1 MMNIMSELKQL
12 LKEKNKKYIRITNLL
27 NQLYN
32 KENQNLKDKKEIEY
46 KIKFFCENINDLK
59 ILRDLFI
66 ENDKI
71 KNEKEKEIEKE
82 ESKNDSD
89 KSNLII
95 KPDEIIE
102 LKNSFNNINIFANE
116 INNFIEKEIKRKYV
130 PYNSFKQLINAFIN
144 PNKFKENKYTPK
156 NKIIITDKQRAE
168 IHYKKIC
175 EIMGKNPINY
185 EKLFG
190 KLSNIDFNQLEEE
203 QVDKL
208 IEISLN
214 TYYYFTE
221 KQQIKIKDSF
231 FSLIGDDEIADILY
245 LDIKNIFLKFDKKN
259 SKEKYIYENM
269 LEHLSYSFDVIKN
282 QGQKSKEDERQKKV
296 SREEAIK
303 ILLSIYKNFLMSK
316 NKENSYV
323 YLNKNNIIEK
333 IYYFL
338 IINFISYEDEFEDG
352 KNFYKFL
359 YIKYLLDEKYNYKQL
374 IRNKE
379 NIQKEIIIF
388 TEEDLQNQEKLDK
401 NLKNDDLEEF
411 DNEEEENYSI
421 QNKLLINNIKKFIP
435 EEYINIY
442 NEVQQNISNFYLLPF
457 PANILVNSDNINFTF
472 NIIDMILFNDKYSL
486 KDGWIANYKN
496 NLLKLEKN
504 IFEYY
509 IKSTEEYIIKENQN
523 GKDNKLIGY
532 KIHEKMK
539 SVYDNLIRYLYNKL
553 PNNKNY
559 KIEFIPFGSV
569 TQFLNGKNGD
579 IDLFVHIESSYNNP
593 IDFKNFHQNILNK
606 LMVILKN
613 LDKNLEF
620 KQTNRLF
627 LFTFEYEGIKIDI
640 NAYGICSYYGELLLR
655 EYSLMD
661 FRFPMLVIYLKYIIG
676 KHNIKN
682 SGDDKSFINS
692 FAWTNILLTF
702 LQDILDPPLF
712 PKLLNEKNKDKITI
726 MVGGG
731 PGKNKKKT
739 LETEVE
745 FQNIRDFDVME
756 LDSDNNNIK
765 NIEQIKEQFYGK
777 EEKNKMKKDEMK
789 NDMVFTAKNKMS
801 LSEILIKFI
810 QFIGYFFN
818 YKYTMVNT
826 SYEYQG
832 FLPKIEKIKSKDG
845 FVYSVFKKCTDPEN
859 ILLIREPFDHTYNP
873 CKSVPSDKIDK
884 IQEEFRKIYINI
896 LENGEV

>member
-116 INNFIEKEIKRKYV
+116 INNFIEKEIKRKYA
-130 PYNSFKQLINAFIN
+130 PYNSFKQLIHAFIN
-144 PNKFKENKYTPK
+144 PNKFKENKYIPK

-168 IHYKKIC
+168 IHYTKIC
-175 EIMGKNPINY
+175 EIMGKNPINN

-208 IEISLN
+208 IEISFN

-579 IDLFVHIESSYNNP
+579 IDLFMHIESSYNNP

-765 NIEQIKEQFYGK
+765 NIEQIKE
-777 EEKNKMKKDEMK
+777 
-789 NDMVFTAKNKMS
+789 
-801 LSEILIKFI
+801 
-810 QFIGYFFN
+810 
-818 YKYTMVNT
+818 
-826 SYEYQG
+826 
-832 FLPKIEKIKSKDG
+832 
-845 FVYSVFKKCTDPEN
+845 
-859 ILLIREPFDHTYNP
+859 
-873 CKSVPSDKIDK
+873 
-884 IQEEFRKIYINI
+884 
-896 LENGEV
+896 

>member
-116 INNFIEKEIKRKYV
+116 INNFIEKEIKRKYA
-130 PYNSFKQLINAFIN
+130 PYNSFKQLIHAFIN
-144 PNKFKENKYTPK
+144 PNKFKENKYIPK

-168 IHYKKIC
+168 IHYTKIC

-379 NIQKEIIIF
+379 NIQKEIIYFYRRRF
-388 TEEDLQNQEKLDK
+388 T
-401 NLKNDDLEEF
+401 
-411 DNEEEENYSI
+411 
-421 QNKLLINNIKKFIP
+421 
-435 EEYINIY
+435 
-442 NEVQQNISNFYLLPF
+442 
-457 PANILVNSDNINFTF
+457 
-472 NIIDMILFNDKYSL
+472 
-486 KDGWIANYKN
+486 
-496 NLLKLEKN
+496 
-504 IFEYY
+504 
-509 IKSTEEYIIKENQN
+509 KS
-523 GKDNKLIGY
+523 
-532 KIHEKMK
+532 
-539 SVYDNLIRYLYNKL
+539 
-553 PNNKNY
+553 
-559 KIEFIPFGSV
+559 
-569 TQFLNGKNGD
+569 
-579 IDLFVHIESSYNNP
+579 
-593 IDFKNFHQNILNK
+593 
-606 LMVILKN
+606 
-613 LDKNLEF
+613 
-620 KQTNRLF
+620 
-627 LFTFEYEGIKIDI
+627 
-640 NAYGICSYYGELLLR
+640 
-655 EYSLMD
+655 
-661 FRFPMLVIYLKYIIG
+661 
-676 KHNIKN
+676 
-682 SGDDKSFINS
+682 
-692 FAWTNILLTF
+692 
-702 LQDILDPPLF
+702 
-712 PKLLNEKNKDKITI
+712 
-726 MVGGG
+726 
-731 PGKNKKKT
+731 
-739 LETEVE
+739 
-745 FQNIRDFDVME
+745 
-756 LDSDNNNIK
+756 
-765 NIEQIKEQFYGK
+765 
-777 EEKNKMKKDEMK
+777 
-789 NDMVFTAKNKMS
+789 
-801 LSEILIKFI
+801 
-810 QFIGYFFN
+810 
-818 YKYTMVNT
+818 
-826 SYEYQG
+826 
-832 FLPKIEKIKSKDG
+832 
-845 FVYSVFKKCTDPEN
+845 
-859 ILLIREPFDHTYNP
+859 
-873 CKSVPSDKIDK
+873 
-884 IQEEFRKIYINI
+884 RKIR
-896 LENGEV
+896 